1 LSNQGSFQLIL
12 LRLFWMSQRIKVFI
26 FFIFLAKNGLSQN
39 KYLNLNIGS
48 KGKPLASCNN
58 WLYLASQPAS
68 MDVGDLDVP
77 GNQITVEAEI
87 NRTTPYVGGFLY
99 AGDIVSKHKDPININ
114 YLLRPSD
121 AEITTADGVYHITPP
136 VCDIEL
142 NKTYHVALVYDGS
155 MLKFYRDGF
164 LLSQTPVSGNLFQN
178 DFHTEIGYY
187 QAQLYNENFI
197 GYINEVRIWN
207 VARTQAQIQA
217 YMNTSLP
224 SPSTQPGLLAYYT
237 FNDILNKQGNAAWN
251 GVLSG
256 ASSINQTNPTCAGF
270 TADNY
275 CCPVLDGNFSG
286 SLVCSGT
293 YAKLI
298 FQSTTPSTGPF
309 KLTYTD
315 GSTIFTSDNVQNGV
329 PFLTTDPINQTT
341 EFWLTNIQD
350 ATGCSGAPASDV
362 AAVAGVENCDPCTNW
377 LGLPGQPSYADV
389 GNLNITGNQLTIEAE
404 INRTAS
410 YTEGTPEEGDIVS
423 KHSDLTD
430 VNYLLRPNH
439 AYISTTDGN
448 FATPDICDISLN
460 KTYHVAMVYDG
471 TTLKFYRNGFLMS
484 QVPATGNLI
493 QNAWNTRIGY
503 YFNQALNEN
512 FIGYINEVRIW
523 NVART
528 QAEIQANLNTSLPAP
543 ASQPGLQAYY
553 IFSDMLNKQGNP
565 AWNGI
570 LGGSAAITQTNPDCS
585 FVADN
590 TCCPPVQA
598 TFTGNNICPG
608 QTGTLTIFPV
618 STHLNPPYTLSYS
631 DQITTYTQTN
641 VQAGVPFAV
650 PVNPMATT
658 KYPLLKLTDAAN
670 CSTDFTADSAT
681 ITIFTTG
688 NFKVTPDTSIC
699 VNSSVQLNASGGQ
712 TYAWS
717 PVAYLDN
724 PNIPNPVARPGQ
736 ATKFY
741 VSGKDLNNCSE
752 LDSVMIN
759 LLPVPV
765 FKAPADQTV
774 CKGMSVVLGG
784 SNGREY
790 KYVWSPAALVSDPYA
805 TNPSV
810 SPQETTTFHLVISD
824 SVCSQYDSAFDIH
837 VLVNEPP
844 VVTAQKSN
852 DINCSVLSSTLTAGG
867 AGSYSWSPGINL
879 NDSLSANPVVSASA
893 TTHFIVRGKAAN
905 GCYGYDSVT
914 VLVTKTGENL
924 FSVPNAFTPNND
936 GLNDCFGIHNWG
948 SVTLRDLS
956 IYNRWGQRVFE
967 TKNIADCW
975 DGTFQGV
982 QQEAGGF
989 VYIIRASSF
998 CEENIVRTGTLLLI
1012 R

>member
-1 LSNQGSFQLIL
+1 MRILIL
-12 LRLFWMSQRIKVFI
+12 TGFYL
-26 FFIFLAKNGLSQN
+26 LSCFAGTAQ
-39 KYLNLNIGS
+39 
-48 KGKPLASCNN
+48 SCNN
-58 WLYLASQPAS
+58 WLRLDAYPSFISL
-68 MDVGDLDVP
+68 GDLDVS
-77 GNQITVEAEI
+77 GNQLTVEAEI
-87 NRTTPYVGGFLY
+87 NMTEAYPGGPTL
-99 AGDIVSKHKDPININ
+99 GSDIVAKYADPSDVN
-114 YLLRPSD
+114 YLLRVQN
-121 AEITTADGVYHITPP
+121 AQITTNAGFYQTPV
-136 VCDIEL
+136 VCPLQL
-142 NKTYHVALVYDGS
+142 NKTYHVAMVYDGS
-155 MLKFYRDGF
+155 SLKYYRNGF
-164 LLSQTPVSGNLFQN
+164 LISQVPATGNLIQN
-178 DFHTEIGYY
+178 NWNTQIGFY
-187 QAQLYNENFI
+187 QYAFYNTNFI

-207 VARTQAQIQA
+207 VARTQPQIQS
-217 YMNTSLP
+217 YMSSSLP
-224 SPSTQPGLLAYYT
+224 SPSTQAGLLAYYT
-237 FNDILNKQGNAAWN
+237 FDDLTNKQGNTTWN
-251 GVLSG
+251 GTLSG
-256 ASSINQTNPTCAGF
+256 SAFINQTNPKCPFVT
-270 TADNY
+270 DNY
-275 CCPVLDGNFSG
+275 CCPDLSGTLTGSTVCSGSYGTLTFHSTSISTPPFKLVYQDPNGQYHTADNIQDGGNFSTD
-286 SLVCSGT
+286 VPVNQNT
-293 YAKLI
+293 VFTLI
-298 FQSTTPSTGPF
+298 S
-309 KLTYTD
+309 
-315 GSTIFTSDNVQNGV
+315 
-329 PFLTTDPINQTT
+329 
-341 EFWLTNIQD
+341 IQD
-350 ATGCSGAPASDV
+350 ASGCSPTLVSGPSATIVVD
-362 AAVAGVENCDPCTNW
+362 NTHCDPCTNW

-404 INRTAS
+404 INRTAP

-528 QAEIQANLNTSLPAP
+528 QTEIQANLNTSLPAP

-914 VLVTKTGENL
+914 VVVTKTGENL

-998 CEENIVRTGTLLLI
+998 CEENIVRTGTLLLV